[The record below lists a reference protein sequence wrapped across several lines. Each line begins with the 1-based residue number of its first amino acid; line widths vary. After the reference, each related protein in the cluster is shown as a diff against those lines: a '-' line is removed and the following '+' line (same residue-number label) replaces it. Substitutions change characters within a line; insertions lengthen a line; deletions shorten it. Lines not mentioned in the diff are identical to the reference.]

1 MYDVYLSKWELDLVT
16 NNFEGWQLHYRIC
29 VACYLCDF
37 MCARVRECVCA
48 FVSMCACVWV
58 IAQHQLVHRFVI
70 PPICKCCSTWD
81 SCINLVVMLEILI
94 FFFFQKKAL
103 YDYYRNISNVFFPS
117 SSSSFVV
124 ERREKHNMAIFWP
137 NHRNNSSCNISETI
151 SNICHCKM
159 DIFQL
164 LVSIHF
170 AYFKLRLSFSLT
182 VCVHV
187 SFWRHL
193 NLLASLCACACA

>member
-1 MYDVYLSKWELDLVT
+1 MYLQKCFCADTMYDVYLSKWELDLVT
-16 NNFEGWQLHYRIC
+16 SNFEGWQLHYRIC

-94 FFFFQKKAL
+94 FFSSKK
-103 YDYYRNISNVFFPS
+103 
-117 SSSSFVV
+117 
-124 ERREKHNMAIFWP
+124 KHSMI
-137 NHRNNSSCNISETI
+137 IIE
-151 SNICHCKM
+151 
-159 DIFQL
+159 IFQIFFFL
-164 LVSIHF
+164 LLHHLLLLRGEKNITWR
-170 AYFKLRLSFSLT
+170 YFDRITEIT
-182 VCVHV
+182 VVAI
-187 SFWRHL
+187 SPKQ
-193 NLLASLCACACA
+193 